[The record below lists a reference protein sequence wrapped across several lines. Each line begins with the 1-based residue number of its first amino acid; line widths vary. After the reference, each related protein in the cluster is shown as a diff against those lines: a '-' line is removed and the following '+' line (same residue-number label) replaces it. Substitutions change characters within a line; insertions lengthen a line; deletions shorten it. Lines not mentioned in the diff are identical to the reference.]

1 VKGEQ
6 TMKTEFLSGRV
17 AVLCGRSNAMSA
29 EVAQVLRSNGATVV
43 IVSDDDETL
52 ISVTASLKADGIET
66 ATRVSTLDTKEE
78 IDRAFASVVSDFGRI
93 DVLVNLTR
101 LDSEYV
107 PADLE
112 SMDLAEWRHAAA
124 DEPTMVLLTSQSA
137 GSLMR
142 EQGSGRIINV
152 SSDAAEVCVNADGV
166 GKIMVQGFT
175 LGFARELGAYGVTVN
190 AVASGPAPVAGTSAD
205 SALAKQALKQANTG
219 TDVGRTIAFL
229 ASDFAS
235 DITGQIIHVNGGFWM
250 RPA

>member
-52 ISVTASLKADGIET
+52 TSVTASLKADGIET

-175 LGFARELGAYGVTVN
+175 LGFARELGA
-190 AVASGPAPVAGTSAD
+190 
-205 SALAKQALKQANTG
+205 
-219 TDVGRTIAFL
+219 
-229 ASDFAS
+229 
-235 DITGQIIHVNGGFWM
+235 
-250 RPA
+250 